1 VNRNGRLVAAG
12 ELTPD
17 QALERGLVPVPPEMV
32 DALERMTPEE
42 RLTWAAEQQVKLER
56 GALLNVGSAMK
67 RGRRLRNEAKRER
80 QGRAPAPAATEV
92 ERPNGWCA
100 LTATVQ
106 EGARAEAAHRLEAR
120 RAIKAHVDATTARLR
135 NDT

>member
-1 VNRNGRLVAAG
+1 MNRNGRLVAAG

-17 QALERGLVPVPPEMV
+17 QALARGLVPVPPEMV
-32 DALERMTPEE
+32 DALKRMTAEE
-42 RLTWAAEQQVKLER
+42 RLAWAAEQRVKLER

-80 QGRAPAPAATEV
+80 QGRAPAPPETEI

-100 LTATVQ
+100 LTATVD
-106 EGARAEAAHRLEAR
+106 EGARAETAHRLEAR
-120 RAIKAHVDATTARLR
+120 RAIKAHVDRITARLR
-135 NDT
+135 KGT